1 MLTSL
6 FIIII
11 IFFDLIMN
19 ISCVTY
25 EKVAIISSLVP
36 KGALCVVH
44 FLVSILDLGHN

>member
-19 ISCVTY
+19 ISCLTY

-36 KGALCVVH
+36 KGTLCAVH